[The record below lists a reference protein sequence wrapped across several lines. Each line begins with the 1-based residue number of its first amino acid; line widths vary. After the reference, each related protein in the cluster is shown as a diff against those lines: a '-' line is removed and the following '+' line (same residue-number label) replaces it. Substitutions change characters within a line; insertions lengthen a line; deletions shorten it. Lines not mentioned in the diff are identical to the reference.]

1 MDKLPPPA
9 RAPVWRVAFFFLRVY
24 VKVKRLGVMEKPQS
38 ITAESGR
45 AKGNNMR
52 QGEDPRQICVFQ
64 MPPWIRWLKIT
75 RRNWKCFTQKMYSWE
90 KERERKKKTQLW
102 WNGTSCISLI
112 EWNEKRGTIDRREE
126 GSEVFSA
133 AAPQD
138 GWRNGIAGE
147 RAASF
152 FGDVW
157 MCVTRL
163 QCKEGDVPSVLHS
176 GLLNNY
182 TETKSESIIYCT
194 SPVGVKF
201 SNKLHLKIDPSC
213 HTDEESL
220 NSEPFERPG
229 LIRLT

>member
-1 MDKLPPPA
+1 MFYSENVFM
-9 RAPVWRVAFFFLRVY
+9 R
-24 VKVKRLGVMEKPQS
+24 KR
-38 ITAESGR
+38 
-45 AKGNNMR
+45 
-52 QGEDPRQICVFQ
+52 
-64 MPPWIRWLKIT
+64 
-75 RRNWKCFTQKMYSWE
+75 
-90 KERERKKKTQLW
+90 EREKKKTQLW

-126 GSEVFSA
+126 AGSEVFSA

-182 TETKSESIIYCT
+182 TGTKSESIIYCT